1 MTIKA
6 GITIAVLAAAF
17 GAGWAVNGWRL
28 GAKLATA
35 QAATAAEHAARVK
48 ADENR
53 TAADAALAR
62 QTQATLDAKA
72 ERDAARGAADSI
84 ATQAAKDAAARDARI
99 KELLARPLPADPAEA
114 VREACRRRAVLLE
127 EVPR

>member
-6 GITIAVLAAAF
+6 GIILAVLAAAF

-28 GAKLATA
+28 GAKITKA
-35 QAATAAEHAARVK
+35 QAATAAERTARVK
-48 ADENR
+48 AEENS

-62 QTQATLDAKA
+62 QTEATLAAQA

-84 ATQAAKDAAARDARI
+84 ATQAAKDAATRDARI
-99 KELLARPLPADPAEA
+99 KELLSRPLPADPIEA
-114 VREACRRRAVLLE
+114 VREACRRRAALLS